1 MQGAAKLLSALPRAG
16 GAGLAQGAPGVR
28 NLTTLVEKFT
38 FGSAQ
43 DGPASAL
50 GGSISVSAKPSKAGG
65 SEVSVS
71 AGGASAKASYPAA
84 ALRKVAATPLVL
96 QDVTRI
102 STTHSAFMDYLLALT
117 HERYSVL
124 AAWPDFTAAY
134 GKDYYYRA
142 HPADLQKFYG
152 LVDEFHR
159 MFDIVTEFD
168 SLSGLASQLVPAY
181 RVRRQNT
188 IHPAVGPAVADGAA
202 IQFLLAHAK

>member
-1 MQGAAKLLSALPRAG
+1 
-16 GAGLAQGAPGVR
+16 
-28 NLTTLVEKFT
+28 
-38 FGSAQ
+38 
-43 DGPASAL
+43 
-50 GGSISVSAKPSKAGG
+50 
-65 SEVSVS
+65 
-71 AGGASAKASYPAA
+71 
-84 ALRKVAATPLVL
+84 
-96 QDVTRI
+96 
-102 STTHSAFMDYLLALT
+102 MDYLLALT

-168 SLSGLASQLVPAY
+168 SLSGLASQLVPSERAAPRGWEGPGRLWRRAGRGWLLQHHTHRMMPQEGPMPPVIIHPTEVHASDVPALVPPPSPRPRNTLTSTQLLCAAFAGY